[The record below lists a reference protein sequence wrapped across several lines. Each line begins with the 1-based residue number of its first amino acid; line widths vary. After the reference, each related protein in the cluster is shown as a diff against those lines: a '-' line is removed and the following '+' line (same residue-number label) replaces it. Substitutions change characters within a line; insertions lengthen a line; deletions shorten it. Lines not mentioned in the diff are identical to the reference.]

1 MFSDYLQKIDR
12 VSNRALLGVAAGLII
27 LCQLIAMAVVVG
39 GQVKKAHARNSLYA
53 SERIALAHCIE
64 SSTGVARN
72 ICIAQAQASI
82 PPSRDIDNSLGAQAV
97 ASVSAM
103 DSITLPA
110 LQTQGF
116 MPASLGA
123 R

>member
-1 MFSDYLQKIDR
+1 MFSDHLQKIDR

-39 GQVKKAHARNSLYA
+39 GQVEKAHARNSAYA
-53 SERIALAHCIE
+53 SERIAFAHCIE
-64 SSTGVARN
+64 SSAGVARN
-72 ICIAQAQASI
+72 ICIAQAQASSL
-82 PPSRDIDNSLGAQAV
+82 PSRDADSSLGAQAV
-97 ASVSAM
+97 ASASVM
-103 DSITLPA
+103 DSITPPA
-110 LQTQGF
+110 LQMQGF